1 MIPNCQPFP
10 LGRIVATPGALNAF
24 ARSGD
29 APAEFIRRHARG
41 DWGLVCPDDW
51 EKNDA
56 ALKDGQRIV
65 SSYRLKDG
73 ETVWCISEADR
84 SATTLLLPDEY

>member
-10 LGRIVATPGALNAF
+10 LGRVVATPGARTAME
-24 ARSGD
+24 RSGD
-29 APAEFIRRHARG
+29 VPAEFIRRHERG

-51 EKNDA
+51 ERNDA
-56 ALKDGQRIV
+56 ALKGGLRIV
-65 SSYRLKDG
+65 SSYKLQDG
-73 ETVWCISEADR
+73 EIIWCVSEADR